1 MKNTEEET
9 EKKDKIIMQ
18 YKKYYAQ
25 KKEMNQILQQ
35 EVTVNKNLAE
45 KFKIKAE
52 TLEAELASM
61 KTSYKNK
68 SEKLESDFELL
79 KKNIEEQKHKSD
91 KSEMEVAPIKVQ
103 LQGELNKNKALRM
116 LQYIKILHVGL

>member
-35 EVTVNKNLAE
+35 EVTVNKNL
-45 KFKIKAE
+45 
-52 TLEAELASM
+52 
-61 KTSYKNK
+61 
-68 SEKLESDFELL
+68 KLFGFSTF
-79 KKNIEEQKHKSD
+79 
-91 KSEMEVAPIKVQ
+91 
-103 LQGELNKNKALRM
+103 
-116 LQYIKILHVGL
+116 

>member
-1 MKNTEEET
+1 
-9 EKKDKIIMQ
+9 
-18 YKKYYAQ
+18 
-25 KKEMNQILQQ
+25 MNHILQQ

-52 TLEAELASM
+52 TLEAELASV

-79 KKNIEEQKHKSD
+79 KNNIEEQKHKNVSCTLNLI
-91 KSEMEVAPIKVQ
+91 SMFLFTFIFPVQ
-103 LQGELNKNKALRM
+103 IQVQQEDLYR
-116 LQYIKILHVGL
+116 ILTFNQFTLVKH

>member
-79 KKNIEEQKHKSD
+79 K
-91 KSEMEVAPIKVQ
+91 
-103 LQGELNKNKALRM
+103 
-116 LQYIKILHVGL
+116 

>member
-1 MKNTEEET
+1 MKNTAEET

-35 EVTVNKNLAE
+35 EVNVNKNLAE

-52 TLEAELASM
+52 TLEAELALV

-91 KSEMEVAPIKVQ
+91 KSEMEVAPLKLQ
-103 LQGELNKNKALRM
+103 LQEELNKNKALGM